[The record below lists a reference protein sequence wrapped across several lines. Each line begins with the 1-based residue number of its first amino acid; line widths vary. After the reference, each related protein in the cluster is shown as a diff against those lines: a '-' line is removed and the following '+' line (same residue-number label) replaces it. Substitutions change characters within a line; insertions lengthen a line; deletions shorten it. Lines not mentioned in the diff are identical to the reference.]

1 MNLGV
6 GGWGGC
12 GGNTQRSAHQRPNQ
26 FRRHSI
32 QKPHQ
37 LGRLNFSSSP
47 PPPVTSSPAPRMMD
61 YHQRP
66 PRRVS
71 GKRGEAGEGR
81 KVGGRVGKVS
91 HYRDTFIRRGAAR
104 FKELWSG
111 GDPGWTGGGQ
121 GGGAFSRVRGSNPR
135 PGLGG
140 ESASLGAGEGV
151 RGDFTRGRVSFD

>member
-1 MNLGV
+1 MNLGGA
-6 GGWGGC
+6 GGVD
-12 GGNTQRSAHQRPNQ
+12 NTQRSAHQRPNQ

-81 KVGGRVGKVS
+81 KVGGWVGKVS
-91 HYRDTFIRRGAAR
+91 HYRDTFI
-104 FKELWSG
+104 
-111 GDPGWTGGGQ
+111 
-121 GGGAFSRVRGSNPR
+121 
-135 PGLGG
+135 GG
-140 ESASLGAGEGV
+140 EH
-151 RGDFTRGRVSFD
+151 